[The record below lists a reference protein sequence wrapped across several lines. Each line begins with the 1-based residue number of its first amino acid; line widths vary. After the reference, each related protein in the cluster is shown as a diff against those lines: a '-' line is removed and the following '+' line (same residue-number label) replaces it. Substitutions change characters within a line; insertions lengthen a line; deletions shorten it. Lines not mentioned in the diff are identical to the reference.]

1 MEEINENKSFKVVLD
16 FYDEDNNPV
25 TPDEAFY
32 SILDDNSDT
41 FIVSNQRFIPSS
53 SQYVLV
59 ISSEHNQILNDKSR
73 TEKRRLTITWSYAS
87 GNGEGAEEIVYLVKN
102 LKGIKPTE

>member
-1 MEEINENKSFKVVLD
+1 MEEINENKSFIVVLD
-16 FYDEDNNPV
+16 FFDEDGLAT
-25 TPDEAFY
+25 TPDEAHY

-41 FIVSNQRFIPSS
+41 FIVDTQRFIPSS
-53 SQYVLV
+53 PQYVLV
-59 ISSEHNQILNDKSR
+59 IPSEHNQILNDKSR

-102 LKGIKPTE
+102 LKGIK